1 MLFDPLSEL
10 SSMLEH
16 SRLLLRD
23 ANRTLNPELFELE
36 DDENN
41 LFLDLRRLELEKA
54 SRRNF
59 EGELGKFDRAASKHS
74 SHCDVV
80 LSAYSNDGYVER

>member
-1 MLFDPLSEL
+1 MLFDPLSDL

-16 SRLLLRD
+16 SRRSLKD

-41 LFLDLRRLELEKA
+41 LFLDLRRLKLEKA

-59 EGELGKFDRAASKHS
+59 EGELGKFDRAESKHS

-80 LSAYSNDGYVER
+80 SSVYSNDGYVES